1 MRLHGE
7 IESLGSTTLFPR
19 PIESRWFYGNEDIG
33 FPQMRMLQQ
42 MVKAQQIQ
50 TALYLKI
57 KKTVFI
63 STKAVLIYP
72 HHSTIKNIVIV
83 HGGVK
88 RKSVSS
94 NEKIILLVHSY
105 RSLCQ
110 RYTLSNQQ
118 QIFSTRRNIR
128 FISFGQFQKIGS
140 ICILALKK
148 FW

>member
-19 PIESRWFYGNEDIG
+19 PIESRWFYDNEDIG

-50 TALYLKI
+50 AALYFK

-72 HHSTIKNIVIV
+72 HHSAIKNIVIV
-83 HGGVK
+83 HGGVN

-94 NEKIILLVHSY
+94 NEKVILLVHLY

-110 RYTLSNQQ
+110 RYTFNNQQ
-118 QIFSTRRNIR
+118 QIFSTHRNIR